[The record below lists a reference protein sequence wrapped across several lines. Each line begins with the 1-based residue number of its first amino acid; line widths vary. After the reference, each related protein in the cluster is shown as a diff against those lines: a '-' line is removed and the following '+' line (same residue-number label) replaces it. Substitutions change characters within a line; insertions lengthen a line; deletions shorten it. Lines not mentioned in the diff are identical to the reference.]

1 MRAIKPSMNRAKFDP
16 MRRGVSLALLAAG
29 FTSLA
34 ATADVASGNVDGDP
48 AALLRDFIRLRT
60 APGGEPVMWRYA
72 GILVGKPEGEM
83 ARPLTR
89 IEGVSYTQ
97 ATPRADGS
105 IDWQLEEVGYY
116 CGLDDGL
123 PLATLKNPFTGV
135 EVKVAH
141 YRSPQKLRFVGNRIE
156 PGQPLPPGIEFR
168 GEIRRL
174 ATVAGRVA
182 LTEDLYVRMPATH
195 ASETRPARP
204 VRFANS
210 MATFHAAQRD
220 LAPQNSTKW
229 LPCEFSY
236 TTLNSFVPWLGMD
249 STPGVQDMRITGVKC
264 RADDRSALDGW
275 LRARIAQDHPNFLR

>member
-1 MRAIKPSMNRAKFDP
+1 MKVAKFDP
-16 MRRGVSLALLAAG
+16 MRRAVSLALLASGVAAAAAD
-29 FTSLA
+29 A
-34 ATADVASGNVDGDP
+34 ATVDGDP

-72 GILVGKPEGEM
+72 GLLIAKPEGEM

-123 PLATLKNPFTGV
+123 PLVTLTNPFTGV

-141 YRSPQKLRFVGNRIE
+141 YRSPQKLHFIGNRIE
-156 PGQPLPPGIEFR
+156 PAQPLPPGVEFR

-174 ATVAGRVA
+174 AAVGGRVA
-182 LTEDLYVRMPATH
+182 LTEDLYVRMPASP

-210 MATFHAAQRD
+210 LATFHASQRD
-220 LAPQNSTKW
+220 LESQKPERW

-236 TTLNSFVPWLGMD
+236 TTLNSFATWLGTD
-249 STPGVQDMRITGVKC
+249 STPGVQDMRITGTKC
-264 RADDRSALDGW
+264 RSDDRRALDGW

>member
-1 MRAIKPSMNRAKFDP
+1 MKVAKFDP
-16 MRRGVSLALLAAG
+16 MRRAVSLALLASGVAVAAAD
-29 FTSLA
+29 A
-34 ATADVASGNVDGDP
+34 ATVDGDP

-72 GILVGKPEGEM
+72 GLLIAKPEGEM

-123 PLATLKNPFTGV
+123 PLATLTNPFTGV

-141 YRSPQKLRFVGNRIE
+141 YRSPQKLHFIGNRIE
-156 PGQPLPPGIEFR
+156 PAQPLPPGVEFR

-174 ATVAGRVA
+174 AAVGGRVA
-182 LTEDLYVRMPATH
+182 LTEDLYVRMPASP

-210 MATFHAAQRD
+210 LATFHASQRD
-220 LAPQNSTKW
+220 LEPQKPERW

-236 TTLNSFVPWLGMD
+236 TTLNSFAPWLGMD
-249 STPGVQDMRITGVKC
+249 STPGVQDMRITGTKC
-264 RADDRSALDGW
+264 RSDDRRALDGW

>member
-1 MRAIKPSMNRAKFDP
+1 MNRAKFDP
-16 MRRGVSLALLAAG
+16 LRRGVSMALLAAG
-29 FTSLA
+29 FASITEA
-34 ATADVASGNVDGDP
+34 AVVDTRNVDGDP

-97 ATPRADGS
+97 ATPRTDGS
-105 IDWQLEEVGYY
+105 IEWQLEEVGYY

-123 PLATLKNPFTGV
+123 PLATLNNPFTGV

-182 LTEDLYVRMPATH
+182 LTEDLYVRMPATP

-210 MATFHAAQRD
+210 MATFHAAQSD
-220 LAPQNSTKW
+220 LAPQNSSKW
-229 LPCEFSY
+229 TACEFSY
-236 TTLNSFVPWLGMD
+236 TTLNSFAPWLGMEA
-249 STPGVQDMRITGVKC
+249 TPGVQDMRITGAKC
-264 RADDRSALDGW
+264 RIDDRSALDGW

>member
-1 MRAIKPSMNRAKFDP
+1 MKVAKFDP
-16 MRRGVSLALLAAG
+16 MRRAVSLALLASGVAVAAAD
-29 FTSLA
+29 A
-34 ATADVASGNVDGDP
+34 ATVDGDP

-72 GILVGKPEGEM
+72 GLLIAKPEGEM

-123 PLATLKNPFTGV
+123 PLVTLTNPFTGV

-141 YRSPQKLRFVGNRIE
+141 YRSPQKLHFIGNRIE
-156 PGQPLPPGIEFR
+156 PAQPLPPGVEFR

-174 ATVAGRVA
+174 AAVGGRVA
-182 LTEDLYVRMPATH
+182 LTEDLYVRMPASP
-195 ASETRPARP
+195 ASETRAARP
-204 VRFANS
+204 ARFANS
-210 MATFHAAQRD
+210 LATFHASQRD
-220 LAPQNSTKW
+220 LESQKPERW

-236 TTLNSFVPWLGMD
+236 TTLNSFATWLGMD
-249 STPGVQDMRITGVKC
+249 STPGVQDMRITGTKC
-264 RADDRSALDGW
+264 RSDDRRALDGW